1 MKKTFLSILLLGA
14 SILMF
19 GQQDQVL
26 MTIND
31 QPIMASEFLY
41 IYEKNNQE
49 GSLDK
54 KTMDEYLD
62 LFINFKLKVTE
73 AIAQGVDTTAAF
85 KKELAGYRA
94 QATPKY
100 LQDNEAIDSLV
111 VLSYNRMAKIRR
123 ASHIAVQCAPDADEV
138 TVAAAKARIDSIRE
152 RVTVGNHQAVNKG
165 IKVGDTVFIHEDYHH
180 YLTGERM
187 ANWVYKTHH
196 IVRQVGGERYPQGI
210 LLYGIKSWIPLQSLY
225 SIHPNNTA
233 QEVEDFNEAAV
244 LYSEEPSAKQ
254 TRGELGWIQPFR
266 YVYSFEDAVYT
277 TPVGEVTPVFR
288 SPYGFH
294 IAKVQGE
301 RDFEEVHASHIMK
314 MTPMGDLQRMADAQL
329 AMDSIYNLAIQ
340 ANADFAALAQANSED
355 RGSAMRGGDLGW
367 FGRGA
372 MVQPFEDITFGM
384 EIGQISKPFQTRYGI
399 HISKLH
405 EKRGI
410 QPLDSIRGQILR
422 QVQRDQRMQ
431 IAEQSFIDKTRA
443 EYNLPAEMSNEEV
456 KAYADAHLEEKY
468 SELRNLV
475 NEYHDGILLFDVSL
489 REVWDKAS
497 QDVEGLTAFFKANKK
512 NYVWD
517 APRFKGH
524 IIYAKDETSA
534 KVAKQIIKTADPDSV
549 MSYLNQRVNVDSV
562 LYVKVERGI
571 WTAGKSAAADKYGFK
586 LKDAEYTP
594 KEDFPIVIAVGKVI
608 KAPQVYTDDRAKV
621 VTDYQD
627 FLEKTWVANLREK
640 YSWSINQEVWN
651 SIKK

>member
-152 RVTVGNHQAVNKG
+152 RVTVGIPVKVKKG
-165 IKVGDTVFIHEDYHH
+165 RKTITV
-180 YLTGERM
+180 
-187 ANWVYKTHH
+187 
-196 IVRQVGGERYPQGI
+196 
-210 LLYGIKSWIPLQSLY
+210 
-225 SIHPNNTA
+225 
-233 QEVEDFNEAAV
+233 QEAEDFNEAAV

-294 IAKVQGE
+294 IAKVQGK